1 MIEEKIG
8 IKTYITSER
17 GIGGKIKESPESFRV
32 EEIAEIKLGE
42 GNNLV
47 IRVEKRNWDT
57 LNFVRIL
64 SNILGISRKRIGF
77 AGTKDKRS
85 VSIQYFSISNADEK
99 IIEKLRNVRL
109 RDVKIEIVGFSP
121 RKIDL
126 GDLIGNKFQIIVKE
140 IERNGEAIEKIEGE
154 LKEKG
159 IPNFFG
165 KQRFG
170 TLRYITHEVGKQ
182 IVLKNYEE
190 AFWIYVA
197 KPVETENEE
206 VRKIRED
213 LWNERDPVIGLR
225 EFPKHLIYERTLLQK
240 LREGK
245 SELEALL
252 SLPKSLKM
260 MFVHA
265 YQSYLFN
272 LILSER
278 IIEFKTLKKIEL
290 NDFVDFKKVKEFAIP
305 AEETSVVRYFN
316 RRRIEFLLSKGYAFL
331 ALPLPGYETEL
342 TGWSGEK
349 LKELLEIEGVRLKD
363 FKGEYPEFTSKGG
376 LRVADIPFD
385 FENFRY
391 SVREREAEFEF
402 FLPKGCFAT
411 TFLREFLKE
420 E

>member
-8 IKTYITSER
+8 IKAYITSER
-17 GIGGKIKESPESFRV
+17 GIGGKIKESPEYFRV
-32 EEIAEIKLGE
+32 EEIAEIKLNSGYY
-42 GNNLV
+42 L
-47 IRVEKRNWDT
+47 ILKVEKKNWDT
-57 LNFVRIL
+57 LNFIRIL
-64 SNILGISRKRIGF
+64 SNVLGISRKRIGF

-85 VSIQYFSISNADEK
+85 VSIQYFSISKPDEK
-99 IIEKLRNVRL
+99 MIEKLKKIKL
-109 RDVKIEIVGFSP
+109 KDAKIEIVGFSP
-121 RKIDL
+121 KRIDL
-126 GDLIGNKFQIIVKE
+126 GDLIGNKFQILVKD
-140 IERNGEAIEKIEGE
+140 ITRDGEAIEKIREE

-206 VRKIRED
+206 IRKIRED
-213 LWNERDPVIGLR
+213 LWNEREPAIGLR

-265 YQSYLFN
+265 YQSYIFN
-272 LILSER
+272 LLLSER
-278 IIEFKTLKKIEL
+278 IIEFKTLKKIDL
-290 NDFVDFKKVKEFAIP
+290 NDFVDFKTVRGHVIP
-305 AEETSVVRYFN
+305 AEEISVVSSFN
-316 RRRIEFLLSKGYAFL
+316 RRRVEFLLSNGYAFL
-331 ALPLPGYETEL
+331 ALPLPGYETKL
-342 TGWSGEK
+342 VGWCGEK
-349 LKELLEIEGVRLKD
+349 LKDLLEAEGVKLED

-376 LRVADIPFD
+376 FRVADIPFD
-385 FENFRY
+385 FKNLRY
-391 SVREREAEFEF
+391 EVRNRDAEFEF